1 MEIAGLGGAE
11 AGGEG
16 GLNGAGP
23 AGWLRESGS
32 RLPQSK
38 VTAAVTEEG
47 LVGRGADG
55 DVGGPGA
62 CGEGGLNGAGPAGW
76 LRESG
81 SRLPQS
87 KVTAAV
93 TEGGLVGRGRV
104 GR

>member
-1 MEIAGLGGAE
+1 VRKGEGRRGKEEGRREKEEGGRKKEEGRRRRRRKGEWRMEIAGLGGAE

-38 VTAAVTEEG
+38 VTAAVTE
-47 LVGRGADG
+47 GRLA
-55 DVGGPGA
+55 
-62 CGEGGLNGAGPAGW
+62 
-76 LRESG
+76 
-81 SRLPQS
+81 
-87 KVTAAV
+87 
-93 TEGGLVGRGRV
+93 GRGRV